1 MNLIDNFLD
10 RITMYKLLLYL
21 LIVFVIAAFALSFF
35 GVLPFF
41 PFEIVF
47 SVFFL
52 ISICWISNRIFASIF
67 KVPTNTESVYI
78 TALIL
83 ALIIAPS
90 FSFQSL
96 LLLGLAGILSMASK
110 YTLAINRK
118 HIFNPAAIA
127 VVITPIII
135 GQYAD
140 WWVGQAW
147 MMPFVILG
155 GLLIVKKIQKEDL
168 LFSFL
173 ITAVIAISGFAYF
186 SNGDLI
192 GSLKTIFFQSALFFL
207 AFIML
212 TEPLTTPP
220 SRVRRILYG
229 ILVGIGVAYLTPEVA
244 LVLGNIFSYLVSPKQ
259 KLLLTLKKKLKIG
272 SDILDFTFNLDKKI
286 DFVPG
291 QYLEWT
297 LAHKSPDSRGNR
309 RYFTIASSPTEN
321 NLRLGIKLYPNGSS
335 FKKALTDLKQ
345 KTRLIGSQLA
355 GEFILPKGV
364 SRKLVFIAGG
374 IGITPFRSMIK
385 YLLDKGEK
393 RDIILL
399 YSNKSASE
407 IMYADVWNQAFSN
420 LGIKTVYALTEQT
433 PADWMGRKGRIDAKM
448 IAEEVPDWKERLF
461 YLSGPHVMVSG
472 FEQVLK
478 SMGVSSNQIKI
489 DFFPGF
495 V

>member
-10 RITMYKLLLYL
+10 RITMYRLVLYF
-21 LIVFVIAAFALSFF
+21 LIIFVVIAFALSFF

-41 PFEIVF
+41 PYEIIF

-52 ISICWISNRIFASIF
+52 ISICWISNKIFASVL
-67 KVPTNTESVYI
+67 KVPANIESVYI

-83 ALIIAPS
+83 ALIVTPS
-90 FSFQSL
+90 FSFRSFA
-96 LLLGLAGILSMASK
+96 LLGSVGVLSMASK
-110 YTLAINRK
+110 YILAINRK

-127 VVITPIII
+127 VVLTPIII
-135 GQYAD
+135 GQYAS
-140 WWVGQAW
+140 WWVGNAW
-147 MMPFVILG
+147 MMPFVVLG
-155 GLLIVKKIQKEDL
+155 GLLIVKKIQREDL

-173 ITAVIAISGFAYF
+173 ATAAIVVLGFAYF
-186 SNGDLI
+186 NHGDLI

-220 SRVRRILYG
+220 SKAWRILYG
-229 ILVGIGVAYLTPEVA
+229 ILVGMGVIYLTPEIA

-272 SDILDFTFNLDKKI
+272 PDILDFTFNPDKKI

-297 LAHKSPDSRGNR
+297 LPHDKSDSRGNR

-321 NLRLGIKLYPNGSS
+321 ILKLGIKLYSNGSS
-335 FKKALTDLKQ
+335 FKKALANLDH
-345 KTRLIGSQLA
+345 KTPLAGAQLA
-355 GEFILPKGV
+355 GTFILPGDV
-364 SRKLVFIAGG
+364 SKKIVFIAGG
-374 IGITPFRSMIK
+374 IGITPYRSMTK

-399 YSNKSASE
+399 YSNKFASE
-407 IMYADVWNQAFSN
+407 IMYTDVWNQAFSS
-420 LGIKTVYALTEQT
+420 LGIKTVYTLTGEI
-433 PADWMGRKGRIDAKM
+433 PAGWKGRVGRIDAKM
-448 IAEEVPDWKERLF
+448 IKEEVLDWKERLF
-461 YLSGPHVMVSG
+461 YLSGPHAMVSG
-472 FEQVLK
+472 FEQTLK
-478 SMGVSSNQIKI
+478 SMGISSDQVKI
-489 DFFPGF
+489 DFFPGY